1 MSRKACATSR
11 PTRSWRVTVI
21 ALCLVLLAALTH
33 ASWNIS
39 AKFAAESRHF
49 VWLFS
54 AGSVL
59 VYGPI
64 AIVVLIAGPHF
75 SSRHWLAL
83 AATSVLHLLYSLAL
97 QRGYRLSDLSVVYP
111 IARGTGP
118 LVSFIGAALLL
129 GEVPTAQSIGGLVL
143 IVGGILLV
151 AGLVGHHERA
161 PGVGVFYGL
170 LTGLLIAAYT
180 LNDGYAVKVLVI
192 SPFVIDFTG
201 NLFRM
206 LVLAPRAWNDR
217 RRVAREARVY
227 RKPVIMVSVL
237 GPLGYILVLFA
248 MRMAPISHVAP
259 ARELSTLVG
268 AWFGSRLLRESSGP
282 WRIAGALLIVAG
294 VVCLALS

>member
-1 MSRKACATSR
+1 MT
-11 PTRSWRVTVI
+11 I
-21 ALCLVLLAALTH
+21 LALSLVLLAALTH
-33 ASWNIS
+33 ASWNIY

-59 VYGPI
+59 IYGPVVI
-64 AIVVLIAGPHF
+64 AVLIVERPVFEA
-75 SSRHWLAL
+75 RHWLAL
-83 AATSVLHLLYSLAL
+83 AATSVLHLLYSLSL
-97 QRGYRLSDLSVVYP
+97 QTGYRHSDLSVVYP

-118 LVSFIGAALLL
+118 LLSFIGAGLLL
-129 GEVPTAQSIGGLVL
+129 GEAPTAQSVAGLLL

-151 AGLVGHHERA
+151 AGLVGHHRRA

-170 LTGLLIAAYT
+170 LTGALIAAYT
-180 LNDGYAVKVLVI
+180 LNDGWAVKVLLI

-206 LVLAPRAWNDR
+206 VVLAPRAWRDR
-217 RRVAREARVY
+217 ARVALEARIY
-227 RKPVIMVSVL
+227 RKPVIIVSVL

-248 MRMAPISHVAP
+248 MRLAPISHVAP

-268 AWFGSRLLRESSGP
+268 AWFGSRLLREDSGP
-282 WRIAGALLIVAG
+282 WRIVGAALIVAG
-294 VVCLALS
+294 VISLAIPA

>member
-1 MSRKACATSR
+1 MTI
-11 PTRSWRVTVI
+11 T
-21 ALCLVLLAALTH
+21 ALCLVLLAAVTH

-59 VYGPI
+59 VYGPVVI
-64 AIVVLIAGPHF
+64 GVVLVEQPQFEG
-75 SSRHWLAL
+75 RHWLTL
-83 AATSVLHLLYSLAL
+83 CATSVLHLLYSISL
-97 QRGYRLSDLSVVYP
+97 QTGYRHSDLSVVYP

-118 LVSFIGAALLL
+118 LLSFMGAALLL
-129 GEVPTAQSIGGLVL
+129 GEVPTAQSVLGLLL

-170 LTGLLIAAYT
+170 LTGILIAAYT
-180 LNDGYAVKVLVI
+180 LNDGWAVRALLI

-206 LVLAPRAWNDR
+206 LVLAPRALRDR
-217 RRVAREARVY
+217 ARLALEARVY
-227 RKPVIMVSVL
+227 RKPIIIVSVL

-248 MRMAPISHVAP
+248 MRLAPISHVAP

-268 AWFGSRLLRESSGP
+268 AWFGSRMLRESSGP
-282 WRIAGALLIVAG
+282 WRIAGAALIVAG
-294 VVCLALS
+294 VVSLALPS

>member
-1 MSRKACATSR
+1 MTGL
-11 PTRSWRVTVI
+11 
-21 ALCLVLLAALTH
+21 ALGLVLLAALTH

-39 AKFAAESRHF
+39 AKHAADSRHF

-64 AIVVLIAGPHF
+64 VLVVLMVERPVF
-75 SSRHWLAL
+75 ELRHWLSL
-83 AATSVLHLLYSLAL
+83 AATSVLHLLYSLSL
-97 QRGYRLSDLSVVYP
+97 QTGYRHSDLSVVYP

-118 LVSFIGAALLL
+118 LLSFIGAAILL
-129 GEVPTAQSIGGLVL
+129 GETPTAQSIGGLLL
-143 IVGGILLV
+143 IVAGILLV
-151 AGLVGHHERA
+151 AGLIGHHERA
-161 PGVGVFYGL
+161 PAVGVFYGL
-170 LTGLLIAAYT
+170 TTGVLIAAYT
-180 LNDGYAVKVLVI
+180 LNDGWAVKVLLI

-206 LVLAPRAWNDR
+206 VVLAPRAWRDR
-217 RRVAREARVY
+217 AAVAREARVY
-227 RKPVIMVSVL
+227 RKPVIIVSVL

-248 MRMAPISHVAP
+248 MRLAPISHVAP

-282 WRIAGALLIVAG
+282 WRIVGAVLIVAG
-294 VVCLALS
+294 VVSLALPF

>member
-1 MSRKACATSR
+1 MTSL
-11 PTRSWRVTVI
+11 
-21 ALCLVLLAALTH
+21 ALGFVLLAAVTH

-39 AKFAAESRHF
+39 AKYAADSRHF

-59 VYGPI
+59 IYGPI
-64 AIVVLIAGPHF
+64 VAAVIYVERPVFELH
-75 SSRHWLAL
+75 HWLTL
-83 AATSVLHLLYSLAL
+83 AATSVLHLLYSISL
-97 QRGYRLSDLSVVYP
+97 QTGYRHSDLSVVYP

-118 LVSFIGAALLL
+118 LLSFIGAAVLL
-129 GEVPTAQSIGGLVL
+129 GEAPTVQSVAGMLL
-143 IVGGILLV
+143 IVAGILLV

-161 PGVGVFYGL
+161 PAVGVFYGL
-170 LTGLLIAAYT
+170 TTGLLIAAYT
-180 LNDGYAVKVLVI
+180 LNDGWAVKVLLI

-206 LVLAPRAWNDR
+206 LVLAPRAWHDR
-217 RRVAREARVY
+217 VAVAREARVY
-227 RKPVIMVSVL
+227 RRPVIIVSVL

-248 MRMAPISHVAP
+248 MRLAPISHVAP

-282 WRIAGALLIVAG
+282 WRILGAVLIVAG
-294 VVCLALS
+294 VISLALPF

>member
-1 MSRKACATSR
+1 MS
-11 PTRSWRVTVI
+11 
-21 ALCLVLLAALTH
+21 ALALGLVLLAALTH

-64 AIVVLIAGPHF
+64 VAAVLFVERPVF
-75 SSRHWLAL
+75 ELRHWLAL
-83 AATSVLHLLYSLAL
+83 AATSVLHLLYSLSL
-97 QRGYRLSDLSVVYP
+97 QTGYRHSDLSVVYP

-118 LVSFIGAALLL
+118 LLSFIGAALLL
-129 GEVPTAQSIGGLVL
+129 GETPTAQSIVGLLL

-161 PGVGVFYGL
+161 PRVGVFYGL
-170 LTGLLIAAYT
+170 LTGALIAAYT
-180 LNDGYAVKVLVI
+180 LNDGYAVKILLI

-201 NLFRM
+201 NTFRM
-206 LVLAPRAWNDR
+206 LVLAPRAWRDR
-217 RRVAREARVY
+217 ARLAREARVY

-248 MRMAPISHVAP
+248 MRLAPVSHVAP

-282 WRIAGALLIVAG
+282 WRIVGAALIVAG
-294 VVCLALS
+294 VVSLALN